1 MAIRVLFVCLGN
13 ICRSPMAEGVFKKI
27 IADNGVADKFYVD
40 SAGTSAYHI
49 GEMADKRMRETAEN
63 HSIVLESRARQFE
76 INDFDTFDY
85 ILPMDQANFEDIRAL
100 ELQKETNNNYKLI
113 MMRDFDPLDKGAN
126 VPDPYYGGLDGF
138 EQVYEILMRSN
149 TNFFSYLREKHNL

>member
-1 MAIRVLFVCLGN
+1 MIRVLFVCLGN

-49 GEMADKRMRETAEN
+49 GELADARMRETAEKYG
-63 HSIVLESRARQFE
+63 IVLESRARKFE
-76 INDFDTFDY
+76 VNDFEAFDY
-85 ILPMDQANFEDIRAL
+85 ILAMDQANFEDISAL
-100 ELQKETNNNYKLI
+100 EVEKGTKNTYKLI
-113 MMRDFDPLDKGAN
+113 KMRDFDPLEKGAN

-138 EQVYEILMRSN
+138 EQVYEILLRSN
-149 TNFFSYLREKHNL
+149 TQLFNHIRDNHRL